1 MNLRRA
7 KTIDQLYEEVR
18 DYDFVVCCDAAL
30 VTALN
35 AKIDHS
41 TLDGFA
47 FTPKMLAS
55 MIQSAVLQTRPLS
68 DLELVE
74 WIQDETGLDF
84 RYVHSEIEN
93 IRDIRRYTENVG
105 KYLYSKRAAEVLERY
120 NECPT
125 TEKVMS
131 IFDSSI
137 YTYNLTGKRVAVIGL
152 DLFNDLDKH
161 MLPQSFDEIDPFTDG
176 DFEIGTIH
184 GIGNDRQIAGNI
196 AELIEPETAND
207 TAIILD
213 PNSAV
218 ADAIKSAL
226 YKRHIPFKND
236 LVVKDLAQV
245 RDYIQ
250 FITLALD
257 FDTIRVRDVRELFSV
272 YQKGRNVKDHY
283 ELSFTQD
290 NYLLHKIQVTDRLE
304 PVTAMMIGMMKDIRD
319 LTFSYVAEKL
329 YENMPQLTSVM
340 MLLKDMHLESERIT
354 ADLVGKLTYAVNN
367 VSDIKHNEQVPDYEK
382 HGVLLADCCNSVY
395 VDRSLVIFVG
405 LDDSW
410 EVTAPGKDYVDKEQ
424 LDKDSAY
431 RMSILLQQ
439 GTTRIYA
446 VKPASGGKNTVPCT
460 TFQTIWKEMGTPK
473 NISSFRDICSEYRVG
488 SWYSPSGE
496 TLAKPQI
503 TVPESPDIFSRI
515 SKTKYNTYRQCPI
528 EFMFSLILKTEE
540 TDSLVFGNQL
550 HHLAEYYFSYPEE
563 VREKGLDYYLTRM
576 EEEYAGLSNEC
587 QKPFDVSRFRVY
599 AKNMMRYI
607 DSIRPP
613 EVSLDAP
620 VAKDNPIFIQE
631 GKTHR
636 SSLTEYYLESSEPT
650 FAKFDVCVGNF
661 IVDYKTG
668 KPKTSKEVIKGFDD
682 SGRTADFQAP
692 IYLKVLSEHTG
703 GECRFDLVFLGEND
717 VESVSDSYDIGRSVR
732 TIILSE
738 SNKLDLALAPD
749 GPLKAYVDITK
760 SQAKF
765 MNNWDAVAPVLR
777 QFMEM
782 GNQDSDACISALISA
797 AGMNDTDT
805 NRKAAVSLSKKATAA
820 VQAKYLVDANDRVL
834 IPADTM
840 AEFVGRFRKDHESI
854 KSEYRLPIYNLK
866 KGKADCDYCPFNKL
880 CLRANGEEEEEE

>member
-1 MNLRRA
+1 MNLRKA
-7 KTIDQLYEEVR
+7 KTIDQLYEEVKG
-18 DYDFVVCCDAAL
+18 YDFVVCCDAAL

-55 MIQSAVLQTRPLS
+55 MIQSSVLQTRPLS

-74 WIQDETGLDF
+74 RIQNETGLDF

-93 IRDIRRYTENVG
+93 IRDIRRYTENVK

-120 NECPT
+120 GECPT

-131 IFDSSI
+131 IFDSTI

-161 MLPQSFDEIDPFTDG
+161 MLPPEFDEIDPFTDG
-176 DFEIGTIH
+176 DFEIDTIY

-196 AELIEPETAND
+196 ADLIEPETAND

-257 FDTIRVRDVRELFSV
+257 YGTIRVRDIRELFSV

-290 NYLLHKIQVTDRLE
+290 NYLLHKIPVNDKME

-329 YENMPQLTSVM
+329 YENMPQLTSVL

-354 ADLVGKLTYAVNN
+354 TELVGKLTYAVNN

-410 EVTAPGKDYVDKEQ
+410 EVTAPGKEYVDKEQ

-460 TFQTIWKEMGTPK
+460 TFQTIWKEMGAPK

-488 SWYSPSGE
+488 SWYSPAGE
-496 TLAKPQI
+496 TLAKPE
-503 TVPESPDIFSRI
+503 VRAPESADIFEKI
-515 SKTKYNTYRQCPI
+515 SKTKYNAYRQCPI
-528 EFMFSLILKTEE
+528 EFMFSLILGSEE
-540 TDSLVFGNQL
+540 TDKLVFGIQL
-550 HHLAEYYFSYPEE
+550 HNLAEYYFSYPEE
-563 VREKGLDYYLTRM
+563 VREKGLDYYLAMM

-587 QKPFDVSRFRVY
+587 QKTFDVSKFRVY

-607 DSIRPP
+607 DSIRPA
-613 EVSLDAP
+613 EVPLDSPADR
-620 VAKDNPIFIQE
+620 KNPIFAQE
-631 GKTHR
+631 GKEFR
-636 SSLTEYYLESSEPT
+636 SSMTEYYLDSAEPT

-668 KPKTSKEVIKGFDD
+668 KPKSSKDVINGFDE
-682 SGRTADFQAP
+682 SGKKADFQAP

-717 VESVSDSYDIGRSVR
+717 VESVSDTYDIGRSVR

-738 SNKLDLALAPD
+738 SNKLDLALAPY
-749 GPLKAYVDITK
+749 GPIKAYIDRTK
-760 SQAKF
+760 SMAKF
-765 MNNWDAVAPVLR
+765 LDNWDTVMPILR

-782 GNQDSDACISALISA
+782 GNQDSEACHLALMAA
-797 AGMNDTDT
+797 AGINDTPS
-805 NRKAAVSLSKKATAA
+805 NRKNTAGLPKQATAA
-820 VQAKYLVDANDRVL
+820 VQAKYLIDANDRVL
-834 IPADTM
+834 IPSDTM
-840 AEFVGRFRKDHESI
+840 QEFVERFRKDHETI
-854 KSEYRLPIYNLK
+854 KGEYKLPIYELK
-866 KGKADCDYCPFNKL
+866 KGKADCDYCSYNKL
-880 CLRANGEEEEEE
+880 CLRAFADEEEEE

>member
-1 MNLRRA
+1 MNLRKA

-74 WIQDETGLDF
+74 RIQNETELDF
-84 RYVHSEIEN
+84 RYIHSEIEN

-120 NECPT
+120 DECPT

-131 IFDSSI
+131 IFDSRI

-161 MLPQSFDEIDPFTDG
+161 MLPQEFDEIDPFTDG
-176 DFEIGTIH
+176 DFEIDTIY
-184 GIGNDRQIAGNI
+184 GIGNDRQIAGNV
-196 AELIEPETAND
+196 ADLIEPETAND

-257 FDTIRVRDVRELFSV
+257 YGTIRVRDIRELFSV

-290 NYLLHKIQVTDRLE
+290 NYLLHKIQVTDRME

-329 YENMPQLTSVM
+329 YENMPQLTSVI

-354 ADLVGKLTYAVNN
+354 TELVGKLTYAVNN

-410 EVTAPGKDYVDKEQ
+410 EVTAPGKEYVDKEQ

-488 SWYSPSGE
+488 SWSSPAGE
-496 TLAKPQI
+496 TLVKPE
-503 TVPESPDIFSRI
+503 VRAPESPDIFKRI
-515 SKTKYNTYRQCPI
+515 SKTKYNAYRQCPI
-528 EFMFSLILKTEE
+528 EFMFSLILGSEE
-540 TDSLVFGNQL
+540 TDKLVFGIQL

-563 VREKGLDYYLTRM
+563 VKEKGLDYYLAMM

-587 QKPFDVSRFRVY
+587 QKTFDVSKFRVY

-607 DSIRPP
+607 DSIRPA
-613 EVSLDAP
+613 EVPLDSP
-620 VAKDNPIFIQE
+620 VDKENPIFIQE
-631 GKTHR
+631 GKTLR
-636 SSLTEYYLESSEPT
+636 SSMTEYYLESAEPT

-668 KPKTSKEVIKGFDD
+668 KPKSSKDVIKGFDE
-682 SGRTADFQAP
+682 SGQKADFQAP

-738 SNKLDLALAPD
+738 SNKLDLALAPY
-749 GPLKAYVDITK
+749 GPIKAYVDRTK
-760 SQAKF
+760 AMAKF
-765 MNNWDAVAPVLR
+765 LDNWDTVMPILR

-782 GNQDSDACISALISA
+782 GNQDSEACHLALMAA
-797 AGMNDTDT
+797 AGINDTPS
-805 NRKAAVSLSKKATAA
+805 NRKNTAGLPKQATAA
-820 VQAKYLVDANDRVL
+820 VQAKYLIDANDRVL
-834 IPADTM
+834 IPSDTM
-840 AEFVGRFRKDHESI
+840 QEFVERFRKDHETI
-854 KSEYRLPIYNLK
+854 KGEYKLPIYELK
-866 KGKADCDYCPFNKL
+866 KGKADCDYCSYNKL
-880 CLRANGEEEEEE
+880 CLRAFADEEEEE